1 MLMTI
6 AFNGLTSLQSLL
18 LLEPRLGIIGAN
30 DDVETQ
36 GKKTAIWTM
45 VLVPCLGV
53 SVMVGIIA
61 FFPKVSSKFGLLG
74 SARIGALLLGG
85 AMAAM
90 PYVTER

>member
-1 MLMTI
+1 MPH
-6 AFNGLTSLQSLL
+6 L
-18 LLEPRLGIIGAN
+18 LLEPRLGIVSAN

-45 VLVPCLGV
+45 VLVPALGV
-53 SVMVGIIA
+53 SVIIGIMA

-74 SARIGALLLGG
+74 SARVGALLLGG
-85 AMAAM
+85 ALAAM